1 MQSHGLV
8 EHKSISKSVG
18 ECERNILKIKSLF
31 SCKIIL
37 KRISSVLFFNENNL
51 PTPLVNPVANMAS
64 NFKNIWMQISLLGLP
79 PPPRPHV
86 GSDPMA

>member
-1 MQSHGLV
+1 MVSHGLV

-51 PTPLVNPVANMAS
+51 PTPLVNLVANMDS
-64 NFKNIWMQISLLGLP
+64 NLQRYLDANFTPGFAL
-79 PPPRPHV
+79 RPHV